1 MADADERMLT
11 SVHAFRAAAGAA
23 IQEVGM
29 TTKRIAFA
37 LLVVLA
43 AMALA
48 ALNAGAPWGP

>member
-1 MADADERMLT
+1 MGSGT
-11 SVHAFRAAAGAA
+11 AAGAA